1 MTRFAA
7 GIFLVSLALAAC
19 VVQHTPGTSFV
30 TPALP
35 NEDAI
40 QRIAIDAT
48 ACLEALYPPGLTTI
62 RLMTPKEK
70 DGFSS
75 LLEDKLRSSG
85 FTVIGSSNDSA
96 AIQVEY
102 ILDQLKPEPSHS
114 MLLRLH
120 LVDSSGSERKLMR
133 SYNMAGQAEA
143 GFSTI
148 GGLR

>member
-7 GIFLVSLALAAC
+7 GIFLVSFALAAC

-35 NEDAI
+35 NEEAI

-62 RLMTPKEK
+62 RLMTPTEK
-70 DGFSS
+70 DGFSR
-75 LLEDKLRSSG
+75 LLEDRLRTSG
-85 FTVIGSSNDSA
+85 FTVVGSSNDSA

-114 MLLRLH
+114 LLLRLH
-120 LVDSSGSERKLMR
+120 LVDSTSGSERKLMR
-133 SYNMAGQAEA
+133 SYNMAG
-143 GFSTI
+143 
-148 GGLR
+148 